1 MTDRKGASVDAG
13 TMNFVGARSS
23 GPNVSFTSVRNAFLD
38 LPIEHKRILRLSKT
52 SFVELA
58 GRLVVV
64 GDEALQTA
72 NLLNKDARRPM
83 AGGVISAGELDAQQI
98 IALILKRV
106 LGPPQNKGE
115 KCCYSVPAASV
126 DVQGSDVTYHSAIL
140 RKVIEELGYDP
151 EPANE
156 ALAVVLSECLK
167 ENFSGIGISYGSGMT
182 NVCLSYN
189 AMSSFEFSLG
199 RGGDWIDQL
208 SAKAVG
214 TTAARICSIKESA
227 SDLTKPQSREEE
239 AVSFHV
245 QSLIDYTIDKFVEAF
260 SQKRSEIHIPGAIPI
275 IVSGGTSKAGG
286 FLDKFKERFEAK
298 RGSFPLKVSEIRA
311 AVDPMTAVAKGLLV
325 LAQSDSEDDDIDLG

>member
-1 MTDRKGASVDAG
+1 MTDRSGASVDAG

-23 GPNVSFTSVRNAFLD
+23 GSNVSFSSVRNAFLD
-38 LPIEHKRILRLSKT
+38 LPLEHKRMLRLSKT

-72 NLLNKDARRPM
+72 NLLNQDARRPM
-83 AGGVISAGELDAQQI
+83 AGGVIAAGELDAQQI

-106 LGPPQNKGE
+106 LGAPKAKGE

-126 DVQGSDVTYHSAIL
+126 DVQGSDVTYHSAVL

-151 EPANE
+151 EPVNE
-156 ALAVVLSECLK
+156 ALAVVLSECPK

-182 NVCLSYN
+182 NVCLSFN

-214 TTAARICSIKESA
+214 TTAARICSIKEA
-227 SDLTKPQSREEE
+227 AADLTKPQSREEE
-239 AVSFHV
+239 AVAFHV
-245 QSLIDYTIDKFVEAF
+245 QSLIDYTIDKFIEAF
-260 SQKRSEIHIPGAIPI
+260 ARKRADIHVPHPIPI
-275 IVSGGTSKAGG
+275 VVSGGTSKAGG
-286 FLDKFKERFEAK
+286 FLDKFRDRFEAK
-298 RGSFPLKVSEIRA
+298 KSSFPIKVSEIRA
-311 AVDPMTAVAKGLLV
+311 ASDPMTSVARGLLV
-325 LAQSDSEDDDIDLG
+325 LAQSDDDDIDLG